1 MEVLLMYPDKGLGD
15 LSGEIEEVLED
26 LGFDMILGS
35 MARGEE
41 FLLDISKMVISNP
54 EEDLEVIEY
63 RQEIMKDVLRNPD
76 IVREIY
82 KIPIDVENS
91 KKERWWGVF
100 GWKTPSNILSGARGA
115 LEVLIEYLRKLRRI
129 ADEHSEKFRSRGFT
143 RFFEI
148 IKKELDD
155 DYLKGLEE
163 HVSKLRFPK
172 GIVLKVSIG
181 EGNEGKGY
189 TLVSPKQKR
198 WIEKV
203 LKRTR
208 VYTFKLHPRDE
219 AGAQV
224 LDEIRNRGLRKVAKA
239 VACAASHIEGFF
251 KKLRKELAFYVAS
264 LNLFETLKNL
274 GVPLS
279 FPDLSETNRLS
290 FEDLNDL
297 SLAITSGKK
306 PVGNDLNANGKEL
319 FIITG
324 ANKGGKTTFL
334 RSVGQAQIMAQTG
347 MFVGARRFVGKVH
360 KGVFTH
366 FRKEEDRSLRMGK
379 LEEELS
385 RMNGIV
391 EKIKPGS
398 LLLLNEFM
406 SSTNEREGSEI
417 AYQIVRALLESG
429 VRIFYVTHMFEF
441 SRRFFENEKVL
452 FLKAE
457 RTKDGRRTFKIK
469 EGRPLQ
475 TSFGLDLYRS
485 IFEDR
490 KSRVVEP
497 IEGV

>member
-1 MEVLLMYPDKGLGD
+1 MYPDKGLRD

-26 LGFDMILGS
+26 LGFDVILEN
-35 MARGEE
+35 MARGDE
-41 FLLDISKMVISNP
+41 FLFDISKMVISSP
-54 EEDLEVIEY
+54 EEDLKVIEY
-63 RQEIMKDVLRNPD
+63 RQEIMEDVFRNPD

-115 LEVLIEYLRKLRRI
+115 LEVLTGYLRKLRKI
-129 ADEHSEKFRSRGFT
+129 ADEHSEDFRSRGFT
-143 RFFEI
+143 RFFKTI
-148 IKKELDD
+148 RKELDD
-155 DYLKGLEE
+155 DYLDELEE
-163 HVSKLRFPK
+163 HVSKLKFPK
-172 GIVLKVSIG
+172 GIILKVSIG
-181 EGNEGKGY
+181 EGNEGKDY
-189 TLVSPKQKR
+189 TLVSPNQRR
-198 WIEKV
+198 WLEKI
-203 LKRTR
+203 LKRTK

-251 KKLRKELAFYVAS
+251 RRLRKELAFYIAS
-264 LNLFETLKNL
+264 LNLFETLKTL
-274 GVPLS
+274 GVPVS

-306 PVGNDLNANGKEL
+306 PVGNDLNAEGKEL

-347 MFVGARRFVGKVH
+347 MFVGAKRFVGRVH

-385 RMNGIV
+385 RMSDTV
-391 EKIKPGS
+391 ERIKPGS

-406 SSTNEREGSEI
+406 SSTNEKEGSEI
-417 AYQIVRALLESG
+417 AYQIIRALLESG
-429 VRIFYVTHMFEF
+429 VRIFYVTHMFKF
-441 SRRFFENEKVL
+441 SRRFFENERAL

-457 RTKDGRRTFKIK
+457 RMKDGKRTFKIK
-469 EGRPLQ
+469 DGKPLQ
-475 TSFGLDLYRS
+475 TSFELDLYRS
-485 IFEDR
+485 IFEVR
-490 KSRVVEP
+490 KA
-497 IEGV
+497 GL